1 MQVMERTKNL
11 IRVLPRVR
19 REFDTSDRNEI
30 RRLLIGT
37 GWPELDSV
45 HRGDG
50 HFGRF
55 ENTTYQRSWLVHLPK
70 WMVTVG
76 RRSNPRRFVASLQSD
91 VANPERQ
98 ENDT

>member
-1 MQVMERTKNL
+1 
-11 IRVLPRVR
+11 
-19 REFDTSDRNEI
+19 
-30 RRLLIGT
+30 
-37 GWPELDSV
+37 
-45 HRGDG
+45 
-50 HFGRF
+50 
-55 ENTTYQRSWLVHLPK
+55 LVHLPK